1 MVGARMAK
9 LRVGILFGGRS
20 AEHEVSL
27 MSARN
32 VLLAL
37 DPERFEP
44 VLIGIDRR
52 GRWGAL
58 DTEFLLGSVQT
69 DHVAFPEPGPSIVLR
84 PRPPGGELADEPG
97 AAMVDVVFPVLHGPM
112 GEDGTVQGL
121 LELAGIPYV
130 GAGVLGSAIG
140 MDKDVMKRLLR
151 EAGLPVVRFHTIR
164 RWDYERAP
172 DDVRA
177 RCGELNFPLF
187 VKPANLGSSVG
198 ITRVANAG
206 GLDAALRFA
215 FQFDAKVLA
224 EQAAVGREIEVSV
237 LGSHD
242 PIASVPGEIVVRH
255 RDGFYSYDAKYL
267 DEEGAGLEIP
277 ADVTPSVADAVQ
289 RMAIRAFQVLECH
302 GLARV
307 DFFLE
312 STYRLT
318 INEINTLPG
327 FTAISM
333 YPKLWEESGIEPLEL
348 VTRLIDLALERH
360 RERQAL
366 RTAQG

>member
-1 MVGARMAK
+1 
-9 LRVGILFGGRS
+9 
-20 AEHEVSL
+20 

-37 DPERFEP
+37 DPERHEP
-44 VLIGIDRR
+44 VLIGIDRN
-52 GRWGAL
+52 GRW
-58 DTEFLLGSVQT
+58 TVQEPQFLLGSVQP
-69 DHVAFPEPGPSIVLR
+69 DHVPIEPGESVVLQ
-84 PRPPGGELADEPG
+84 PHLPG
-97 AAMVDVVFPVLHGPM
+97 APAAAGQAGASVDVVFPVLHGPM

-151 EAGLPVVRFHTIR
+151 EAGLPVVRFHAFR
-164 RWDYERAP
+164 RWDHERDP
-172 DDVRA
+172 EGVRA
-177 RCGELNFPLF
+177 RCAELGLPVF

-198 ITRVANAG
+198 ISRVARAAE
-206 GLDAALRFA
+206 LDRALAFA
-215 FQFDAKVLA
+215 FQFDTKVLV
-224 EQAAVGREIEVSV
+224 EQAAVGREIECSV
-237 LGSHD
+237 LGYRD

-255 RDGFYSYDAKYL
+255 ADGFYSYDAKYV
-267 DEEGAGLEIP
+267 DETGAALEIP
-277 ADVTPSVADAVQ
+277 AQLPASVVDAVQ
-289 RMAIRAFQVLECH
+289 HMAVRAFQVLECQ
-302 GLARV
+302 GMARV

-333 YPKLWEESGIEPLEL
+333 YPKLWEASGMTAGEL
-348 VTRLIDLALERH
+348 VGRLIEHAFERH
-360 RERQAL
+360 RDRAAL
-366 RTAQG
+366 RTQQG